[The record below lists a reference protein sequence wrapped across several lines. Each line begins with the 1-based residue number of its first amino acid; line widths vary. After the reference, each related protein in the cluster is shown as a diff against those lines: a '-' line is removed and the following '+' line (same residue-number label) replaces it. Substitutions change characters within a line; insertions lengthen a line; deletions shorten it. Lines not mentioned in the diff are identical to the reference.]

1 VISLPPPDPAS
12 EDDLVEALCHA
23 ADPNALIETIRAA
36 TAAKRMRLAAR
47 LVVLLD
53 PDQDDETTARARRA
67 SELMLLDR
75 HDTADADPEAWRA
88 WRLRTLSRQGGP
100 SGGRDPFGFGT
111 RHRR

>member
-1 VISLPPPDPAS
+1 MISLPPPDPAS

-23 ADPNALIETIRAA
+23 ADPRALIETIQAA

-53 PDQDDETTARARRA
+53 PELDDATTARARRA

-75 HDTADADPEAWRA
+75 RDADDTDPEAWRA

-100 SGGRDPFGFGT
+100 GGGRDPFGFGT

>member
-1 VISLPPPDPAS
+1 MISLPPPDPAS

-23 ADPNALIETIRAA
+23 ADPDALIDTIRAA
-36 TAAKRMRLAAR
+36 TAARRMRLAAR

-53 PDQDDETTARARRA
+53 PELDDETVARARRA

-88 WRLRTLSRQGGP
+88 WRLRTLSRQRSP